1 MTETFKVDTQ
11 ALSEAVSSVRS
22 AQTNDEKRSSLERL
36 ATLLF
41 DSVSFLKCKYLNAG
55 TTSSEIDIVVQ
66 YDGWDRNTVFDAF
79 GRYFLLECKNWN
91 TPVHAKD
98 VRTLTDKMRKS
109 RVKLGIILAPMGI
122 CGRRKGGQ
130 AVREIRRAFD
140 LHEMCTVVISAEHLV
155 HVTNGANFYEIL
167 EYLIERTRFDFI

>member
-1 MTETFKVDTQ
+1 MNETFKVDTK
-11 ALSEAVSSVRS
+11 ALSEAVSAVRS
-22 AQTNDEKRSSLERL
+22 ARTNEEKRSSLENL

-41 DSVSFLKCKYLNAG
+41 DGVPFLKCKYLNTRA
-55 TTSSEIDIVVQ
+55 TSSEIDIVVQ

-98 VRTLTDKMRKS
+98 VRELVEQMRKS
-109 RVKLGIILAPMGI
+109 RVKLGIILAPMGM

-140 LHEMCTVVISAEHLV
+140 LLEMCTVVISAEHLA
-155 HVTNGANFYEIL
+155 HVTNGANFYELL